1 MQKDRGRG
9 TLGGNFI
16 YPELASSW
24 YLNFKESLQK
34 YFSTKGKGK
43 VPGYP
48 TWGGIQMFTKLRG
61 DAVTTTVSHICS
73 YTHLLKKLLP
83 QGF

>member
-43 VPGYP
+43 VSGYP
-48 TWGGIQMFTKLRG
+48 TWGGI
-61 DAVTTTVSHICS
+61 
-73 YTHLLKKLLP
+73 
-83 QGF
+83 